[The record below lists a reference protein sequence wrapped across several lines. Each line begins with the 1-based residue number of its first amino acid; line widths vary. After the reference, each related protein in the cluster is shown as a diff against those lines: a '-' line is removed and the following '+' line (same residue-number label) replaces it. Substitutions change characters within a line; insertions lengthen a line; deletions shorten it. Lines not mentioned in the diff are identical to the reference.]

1 LEPGIGAIFC
11 LIGVAIWY
19 LGNKIV
25 YIFFYWLLDFLFGG
39 RLNPHNS
46 GLIVKQAESYE
57 NAVMSFFLLAFAG
70 LWFVIAR
77 KLRSLKLKY
86 TSMKAKAS
94 NNNQEITLISSE
106 SQ

>member
-1 LEPGIGAIFC
+1 MWF
-11 LIGVAIWY
+11 
-19 LGNKIV
+19 LGNRIV

-39 RLNPHNS
+39 NLNPHNS
-46 GLIVKQAESYE
+46 GLIVKQAEGYE
-57 NAVMSFFLLAFAG
+57 DAVMSFLLLAIAG

-86 TSMKAKAS
+86 AAKKAEAPK
-94 NNNQEITLISSE
+94 NNQEITLIGSE